1 MTLLMY
7 KNDIWESEG
16 EVQIFFCHASCQIS
30 RSKSMEQFRLLGK
43 ACCSRYRIVS
53 QNYILTYSKK
63 EKRVSGCLLRLACDK
78 TLMFIKNLTY
88 TYNPSLLLTFKR
100 YILSVSVKN
109 FYKTKLGWVLH
120 FICQHKSIEIDT
132 VSIKY
137 VVFKCNNCCEIS
149 WQKFMKCEYV
159 KCMICFEIFW
169 QFYFLIKE
177 FLTIQEM
184 QCWLGVD
191 FFWLQVQ
198 SKTVLFDVFLKH
210 ENYKNVRKIR

>member
-1 MTLLMY
+1 
-7 KNDIWESEG
+7 
-16 EVQIFFCHASCQIS
+16 
-30 RSKSMEQFRLLGK
+30 MEQFRLLGK
-43 ACCSRYRIVS
+43 ACFSMYKIVS

-63 EKRVSGCLLRLACDK
+63 EKRVSGCLPRLACDK

-88 TYNPSLLLTFKR
+88 TYNPSLLWHLNGISYLYQLKISAKQVR
-100 YILSVSVKN
+100 VVHY
-109 FYKTKLGWVLH
+109 
-120 FICQHKSIEIDT
+120 ICQHKSIEIDT

-198 SKTVLFDVFLKH
+198 S
-210 ENYKNVRKIR
+210 